1 MKLDANT
8 INELMEVFRPF
19 LEDERSRHPFLVLAL
34 GNDAPVLQHITWSG
48 SVAKFIPQMLC
59 RLAEYEEIEP
69 GRQALWTLLE
79 YVRSQVG
86 VDVQQRI
93 DKLCPLIDLRSSTS
107 TPNACLFILGLS
119 PFVSPEDFFR
129 EWLNSDKPF
138 NHAWSLVGRTDY
150 LQSLNEFLASTQQ
163 RIAILPGRG
172 GIGKTKLLH
181 AFAEQFNHSEFILRF
196 AEQGVT
202 ITTENVGNLPANP
215 CVVVVDD
222 AHQRERDLSVLLA
235 LVRQHPTIK
244 LILSSRPYAADYL
257 QVLIRQ
263 AGIDSRQLKR
273 LDELRE
279 LSREDVKAL
288 ARQALGSEYVRFA
301 DRLASVTK
309 DCPLVT
315 VVGGRLLAEKA
326 IPPDL
331 LERDAAFQH
340 DVLSRFQ
347 DALIG
352 QVSQRIEAEFCRELL
367 NLIAAVT
374 PIPLTSEQFQQ
385 VAAEFLKVER
395 PKLVSSI
402 GILEQSG
409 ILLRRGD
416 TLRIT
421 PDVLADHILNEACL
435 TPQGESTGYT
445 QEVFKRF
452 QDICPTALLRNLAE
466 LDWRIRHTS
475 DRETD
480 LLANIWQ
487 EIREEFRKA
496 SNSGRYHLL
505 DLLKEVADYQ
515 PSQTLRLVELAMR
528 EPATTSEDERYL
540 DFYTHSRVL
549 YQLPELLQR
558 ISYTLEYLPRCCD
571 LLWKLGRDNSQELD
585 SYSEHARRVLINLAK
600 YDIEKSPI
608 FNQKVLEAVA
618 LWLKKTDT
626 SAHIEIFLD
635 ILDPLLAKS
644 FSWTYTEGLTVHS
657 RSSYVNKEE
666 TQSIR
671 DQALTLIAQFLSSE
685 QPKVILRTLNSLKKA
700 LQEPKDLLG
709 QRHNEQIEQWISEQ
723 LKILQLISELTVKE
737 SNPLIHLEIIKT
749 LEWHSQHSSSQVV
762 KERAQA
768 IVASIFLDS
777 YELRLVGVL
786 SRSYDLDWLLHDEE
800 KSKTYDDKYEQHIN
814 EICLTIAREF
824 LKRHPEAYEGVQI
837 LNQWLQN
844 IVDIGVQPEPST
856 FFNNLC
862 KIIEP
867 SYAAQMCEAIIEIG
881 DCPVALYLDSLLCQ
895 LRLTDI
901 NCAITISQRALNTKI
916 PALCISI
923 ARVYLSCWENL
934 QSADFELIQN
944 LLVHAHLGVRGLAI
958 NSLRKLGR
966 AQPKLTINM
975 ALNVDINESTELASR
990 LCQVFH
996 RNTGISP
1003 DVLTN
1008 EDLERLLVKLE
1019 LTATIDE
1026 YHISQFITYTSKRLP
1041 HSLVQ
1046 FLIKRI
1052 EHDEEDDKGEYQPLP
1067 FQGFKNRLES
1077 IAKSKEYRN
1086 ILMDIRNQALKR
1098 THTKKKWLPVL
1109 FKEISLVPNNTDS
1122 DIQDMFPHRTSPNC
1136 SSYKD
1141 EALVFSPTSLDVLS
1155 EWIDSGD
1162 RNKIEAVSCLLSDA
1176 PKAFIFQNVEF
1187 LSNLLGQAYDIGDD
1201 CYNTVSWDLFQS
1213 VTSGIRSGIP
1223 GQPFPDDVAIKE
1235 QSAAVARQ
1243 LVAESPSHRFYESLA
1258 KDAQDSIKFWEK
1270 RWEEQFDGF

>member
-1 MKLDANT
+1 VKLDANT

-59 RLAEYEEIEP
+59 RLAEYGEIEP
-69 GRQALWTLLE
+69 GRQALRTLLQ

-93 DKLCPLIDLRSSTS
+93 DKLRPLIDLRSSTS

-150 LQSLNEFLASTQQ
+150 LQSLNEFVESTQQ

-215 CVVVVDD
+215 CVIVVDD

-263 AGIDSRQLKR
+263 AGIDSGQLKR

-279 LSREDVKAL
+279 LSREDIKAL

-352 QVSQRIEAEFCRELL
+352 KVSQCIEPEFCRELL

-374 PIPLTSEQFQQ
+374 PIRLTSEHFQQ
-385 VAAEFLKVER
+385 VAAEALKVER
-395 PKLVSSI
+395 SKLVRSI

-445 QEVFKRF
+445 QQVFKRF
-452 QDICPTALLRNLAE
+452 QDICPTAVLRNLAE
-466 LDWRIRHTS
+466 LDWRIRHTR

-487 EIREEFRKA
+487 EIREEFRKV
-496 SNSGRYHLL
+496 SNSRRYHLL
-505 DLLKEVADYQ
+505 DLLKEVAHYQ
-515 PSQTLRLVELAMR
+515 PSQTLKLVELAMR
-528 EPATTSEDERYL
+528 EPATTSENERSS

-549 YQLPELLQR
+549 YQLPELLKR
-558 ISYTLEYLPRCCD
+558 ISHNLKYLPRCCE
-571 LLWKLGRDNSQELD
+571 LLWKLGRDDSQELD
-585 SYSEHARRVLINLAK
+585 SYPKHARRILIDLAR
-600 YDIEKSPI
+600 YEIDKSPI
-608 FNQKVLEAVA
+608 FNQNVLEAVA
-618 LWLKKTDT
+618 RWLKKPDAST
-626 SAHIEIFLD
+626 HIDVLLD

-644 FSWTYTEGLTVHS
+644 FPWTRTEGLTVNFY
-657 RSSYVNKEE
+657 SSYVSREK

-671 DQALTLIAQFLSSE
+671 NQALDIITQRFNSE
-685 QPKVILRTLNSLKKA
+685 QPKVILRVLKSLKEA
-700 LQEPKDLLG
+700 LQEPSDFLG
-709 QRHNEQIEQWISEQ
+709 QKHIEQIEEWIPEQ
-723 LKILQLISELTVKE
+723 LKILQLISELNERE
-737 SNPLIHLEIIKT
+737 SNPLVHLEIVKT
-749 LEWHSQHSSSQVV
+749 LDWHAQHSSSPIV
-762 KERAQA
+762 KEGSQ
-768 IVASIFLDS
+768 SILTSILDS
-777 YELRLVGVL
+777 YELRLTGVL
-786 SRSYDLDWLLHDEE
+786 SHSYDLDWLLSDEE
-800 KSKTYDDKYEQHIN
+800 KSETNYDRYEQHIN
-814 EICLTIAREF
+814 ELCLTVAREF
-824 LKRHPEAYEGVQI
+824 LKRHPEAYQGVKI

-844 IVDIGVQPEPST
+844 IIDVGVQPEASV
-856 FFNNLC
+856 FFSNLC
-862 KIIEP
+862 EVIAP
-867 SYAAQMCEAIIEIG
+867 SYATKMCEAIIEIG
-881 DCPVALYLDSLLCQ
+881 DCPLTLHFTSLLHKV
-895 LRLTDI
+895 RIADVY
-901 NCAITISQRALNTKI
+901 CAITISQRALNTQI

-923 ARVYLSCWENL
+923 AQVYLSCRENL
-934 QSADFELIQN
+934 QLADFELIQN
-944 LLVHAHLGVRGLAI
+944 LLIHAHLGVREFAI
-958 NSLRKLGR
+958 SSLRKLGIV
-966 AQPKLTINM
+966 QPKLTINM
-975 ALNVDINESTELASR
+975 VLNVDINESTKLASR
-990 LCQVFH
+990 LCQLFH

-1003 DVLTN
+1003 EALTN

-1019 LTATIDE
+1019 PTATIDE
-1026 YHISQFITYTSKRLP
+1026 YHISQFIAYTSKRLP

-1046 FLIKRI
+1046 FLMKRI
-1052 EHDEEDDKGEYQPLP
+1052 EHDEKDDKGEYQPLP
-1067 FQGFKNRLES
+1067 FQGFNNRLES

-1086 ILMDIRNQALKR
+1086 ILIDIRNQALKR

-1122 DIQDMFPHRTSPNC
+1122 DIQDMFPHKTSPIC

-1187 LSNLLGQAYDIGDD
+1187 LSNLLEQAYDIGDD
-1201 CYNTVSWDLFQS
+1201 CYNTVSSDLFQS

-1223 GQPFPDDVAIKE
+1223 GQPFPEDIAIKE

-1243 LVAESPSHRFYESLA
+1243 LVAESPSQRFYESLA